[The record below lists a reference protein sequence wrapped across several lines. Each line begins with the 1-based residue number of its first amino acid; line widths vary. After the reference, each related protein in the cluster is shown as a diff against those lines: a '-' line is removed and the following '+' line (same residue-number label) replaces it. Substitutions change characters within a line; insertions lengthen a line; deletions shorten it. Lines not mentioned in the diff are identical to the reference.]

1 MKDVIFY
8 LVAGLG
14 IGSLYAMLG
23 AGLVVVY
30 KGSGV
35 INFAQGAMAM
45 YGMATFD
52 RAWNKGE
59 IFLPWIDI
67 LPTNS
72 VNLPVRIS
80 LGGGDGVPL
89 GVALVIALAMAA
101 AIGLAAHFLVFR
113 PLRNAAPLGKVVAS
127 LGLALYLQG
136 VALLNFG
143 TSYPT
148 PKSVYPDPNKAFQNF
163 LGLGSPFPRNSLFA
177 FFAAV
182 IVGAIVWAIYKFTRF
197 GVATRAAASNEKAA
211 ILLGYSPQRLAATNW
226 VGSSIL
232 VTLAAI
238 LVGPVQGPITPVG
251 LTALIVP
258 ALAAALIGSLKSVP
272 ITMLGGLALGMANSL
287 LRFKSDD
294 WFSWTRI
301 EKGIVAALPLI
312 VIIAVLFL
320 RGKALPVRGTVEEK
334 RLPLS
339 PYPVRVAQ
347 HAVVWLTV
355 VAFAAFAFENS
366 GIRTVFAGAIQTGLV
381 FMIVMLSLVVLT
393 GYTGQISL
401 VQMSLAGVAAFFMA
415 RMMANGTGQGTNLIA
430 VSGPGLPWPL
440 AALAGVAV
448 AVIVGLLLGL
458 PAVRIRGVQL
468 AVVTIAAAI
477 TIQAVYLENDK
488 LTGLVSGSPARVNT
502 PTFFGIDIGARSSRS
517 QNDNPAFAIFEMI
530 VLIALAVGIANLRRS
545 GVGRRFLSVRANER
559 AASAAG
565 INVARTKLLAFGM
578 SAAIAGAGGVMLAF
592 KQVEVASANFPYTA
606 SLTVLAFA
614 YLGGITSINGAV
626 VGGLLVAGSIV
637 PVTTNYFYAS
647 AIEQYLGIL
656 GGLGMI
662 LTAIIHPE
670 GIAPYMQP
678 SFRYLGNWILS
689 AVPGAR
695 TLAMAYAG
703 RQRQLLNV
711 VFVVLLVGTAFWLY
725 NLDNTIVDNNL
736 AWGALTAVLV
746 WLILLAVASRL
757 GRISPTFAEAGRTW
771 GAALRRFGPTA
782 VVGYALG
789 WLIWPLRDDQYSKL
803 YLPLVGAAL
812 ALMIRSIALQI
823 YRAKTGTHSPMH
835 DAVEAHVALNQ
846 PPVPEESQVGEVV

>member
-1 MKDVIFY
+1 MNDVIFY

-23 AGLVVVY
+23 TGLVVVY

-45 YGMATFD
+45 YGVATFD

-59 IFLPWIDI
+59 IFLPWVDI
-67 LPTNS
+67 LPTS
-72 VNLPVRIS
+72 WLNLPTKITVGPS
-80 LGGGDGVPL
+80 TGVPL
-89 GVALVIALAMAA
+89 GVALIIALTMAGL
-101 AIGLAAHFLVFR
+101 IGLGAHFLVFR
-113 PLRNAAPLGKVVAS
+113 PLRHAAPLGKVVAS
-127 LGLALYLQG
+127 LGLALFLQG

-143 TSYPT
+143 TNYPT
-148 PKSVYPDPNKAFQNF
+148 PKSVYPNPNKAFRNF

-177 FFAAV
+177 FFAVV
-182 IVGAIVWAIYKFTRF
+182 IVGTVVWAIYKFTRF

-211 ILLGYSPQRLAATNW
+211 ILLGYSPQRLAAANW
-226 VGSSIL
+226 VGASML
-232 VTLAAI
+232 VTFAAI
-238 LVGPVQGPITPVG
+238 LVGPIQGPITPVG

-258 ALAAALIGSLKSVP
+258 ALAAALIGGLKSVP
-272 ITMLGGLALGMANSL
+272 ITMVGGVALGMANSL
-287 LRFKSDD
+287 LRERSDD
-294 WFSWTRI
+294 WFAWTRI

-320 RGKALPVRGTVEEK
+320 RGKSLPVRGAVEEK

-355 VAFAAFAFENS
+355 VAFAAWAFENS
-366 GIRTVFAGAIQTGLV
+366 GVRTVFAGAIQTGLV

-401 VQMSLAGVAAFFMA
+401 VQMSLAGIAAFFMA
-415 RMMANGTGQGTNLIA
+415 RMMANGGGQGTNLVA

-440 AALAGVAV
+440 AALAGIAV

-477 TIQAVYLENDK
+477 TIQAVYLENEK
-488 LTGLVSGSPARVNT
+488 LTGLVSGSPAAVNT
-502 PTFFGIDIGARSSRS
+502 PTFFGLDIGARSVRS
-517 QNDNPAFAIFEMI
+517 QNDNPWFAVFEMV
-530 VLIALAVGIANLRRS
+530 VLVALAVGIANLRRS
-545 GVGRRFLSVRANER
+545 GLGRRFLSVRANER

-592 KQVEVASANFPYTA
+592 KQVEVSAANFPYTA

-614 YLGGITSINGAV
+614 YLGGITSINGSM
-626 VGGLLVAGSIV
+626 VGGLLVAGSII
-637 PVTTNYFYAS
+637 PITSNYFYAS
-647 AIEQYLGIL
+647 TIERYLGIL
-656 GGLGMI
+656 GGVGMI

-670 GIAPYMQP
+670 GIAPYMQS
-678 SFRYLGNWILS
+678 SFRYLGNWICS
-689 AVPGAR
+689 AVPGGR
-695 TLAMAYAG
+695 TLLDAYGG
-703 RQRQLLNV
+703 RQRRMLSV
-711 VFVVLLVGTAFWLY
+711 VYVVLLAGTALWLY
-725 NLDNTIVDNNL
+725 NLDDTIVDNNL
-736 AWGALTAVLV
+736 LWVLLTAVLV

-757 GRISPTFAEAGRTW
+757 GPVRPTFSDAGRTW
-771 GAALRRFGPTA
+771 ASALRRFGPTML
-782 VVGYALG
+782 VGYVLG
-789 WLIWPLRDDQYSKL
+789 WIIWPLRDDRYSKL
-803 YLPLVGAAL
+803 YLPLVGVAL
-812 ALMIRSIALQI
+812 ALFVRSIALQI
-823 YRAKTGTHSPMH
+823 YRARTGQHSPMH
-835 DAVEAHVALNQ
+835 DAVEAHVPLNQ
-846 PPVPEESQVGEVV
+846 PMHVEPLEGVS